1 MDFDGCDDA
10 LLSGFDAVNEEGD
23 DQANQNGAED
33 DFMEPNNKSSKSKAE
48 DKPMEECEER
58 ESGQIL
64 ETDQQK
70 IVRKAVQQL
79 EAASTP
85 VSKLMKIL

>member
-1 MDFDGCDDA
+1 
-10 LLSGFDAVNEEGD
+10 
-23 DQANQNGAED
+23 
-33 DFMEPNNKSSKSKAE
+33 
-48 DKPMEECEER
+48 MEECEER